1 MSESFELLIF
11 SKYKLFFLVHE
22 ECILHVIKILG
33 ADNKGLLISCMYF
46 IKEDSRMLMLF
57 FDAEWRTE
65 FLCSDELWNAV
76 CASVCHMH
84 YKKTDIWKIWTFEL
98 IFKNVSKLMQGS
110 RKPRRL
116 VLWDKYI
123 LLSRQLTFS
132 ICSRQEPIGKPS
144 TD

>member
-57 FDAEWRTE
+57 FDAE
-65 FLCSDELWNAV
+65 
-76 CASVCHMH
+76 
-84 YKKTDIWKIWTFEL
+84 
-98 IFKNVSKLMQGS
+98 
-110 RKPRRL
+110 
-116 VLWDKYI
+116 
-123 LLSRQLTFS
+123 
-132 ICSRQEPIGKPS
+132 
-144 TD
+144 